1 LLKNPLLE
9 SAGVMEPLARQEL
22 AKAARHGQT
31 VLLSRDQTE
40 LADRMAVLVVS
51 VRVGE
56 RSLPLA
62 WLVEAGAA
70 NIGFAGQRQVL
81 ERVLAWL
88 PAGAPVLLS
97 ADRCYPAGELFA
109 WLHAQHWHYRLRLK
123 GNLLADP
130 GYGDEMTT
138 GELAHGVKERYLPQV
153 QLFTQAILT
162 NVGIFQAAGHQ
173 EPWIIAMDCWPTRAA
188 VLDYGARWAI
198 EPTFSDLKSRGFALE
213 DSHLEHPDRLERL
226 ILIMT
231 LAMYWC
237 VRIGRD
243 EALPHPTPLE
253 KKTQQQTDP
262 DHWSFRKLQRSL
274 LSWFKRG
281 LRRLMRCLQNDLPLP
296 AFHEVMRN

>member
-1 LLKNPLLE
+1 
-9 SAGVMEPLARQEL
+9 
-22 AKAARHGQT
+22 
-31 VLLSRDQTE
+31 
-40 LADRMAVLVVS
+40 
-51 VRVGE
+51 
-56 RSLPLA
+56 
-62 WLVEAGAA
+62 
-70 NIGFAGQRQVL
+70 
-81 ERVLAWL
+81 
-88 PAGAPVLLS
+88 
-97 ADRCYPAGELFA
+97 
-109 WLHAQHWHYRLRLK
+109 
-123 GNLLADP
+123 
-130 GYGDEMTT
+130 
-138 GELAHGVKERYLPQV
+138 
-153 QLFTQAILT
+153 
-162 NVGIFQAAGHQ
+162 
-173 EPWIIAMDCWPTRAA
+173 MDCWPTRAA